1 MELPK
6 LAPRVEA
13 YGEKV
18 MTLILGNFNPSIR
31 KDIHCVNCGRIVC
44 NYYSEVRILIVG
56 EMREV
61 SRPVDIM
68 FSRCKT
74 IHRII

>member
-6 LAPRVEA
+6 VVERPTV
-13 YGEKV
+13 GESII
-18 MTLILGNFNPSIR
+18 TLILGNYNPAVR
-31 KDIHCVNCGRIVC
+31 KDWHCDRCGRIVF
-44 NYYSEVRILIVG
+44 NYYSEVRVVIVG

-68 FSRCKT
+68 CSRCKK
-74 IHRII
+74 IFRVI

>member
-1 MELPK
+1 MQVVARPET
-6 LAPRVEA
+6 
-13 YGEKV
+13 YGERV
-18 MTLILGNFNPSIR
+18 VTLILGNFNPAVR

-44 NYYSEVRILIVG
+44 NYYSEVRVIIVG

-68 FSRCKT
+68 CSRCKM